1 MPLIL
6 LLIAAAVLV
15 KFGWLLA
22 AFAGVAAAGWAV
34 GKWLAR
40 RGDQVI
46 ARRRRNAAIRAR
58 ANRQHSAVLAGD
70 YFLGVYGD
78 YPPAV

>member
-22 AFAGVAAAGWAV
+22 AFAGVAAAGWAI

-46 ARRRRNAAIRAR
+46 ARRRRNAEICAR
-58 ANRQHSAVLAGD
+58 AERQHRAFLAGD
-70 YFLGVYGD
+70 LRTGLYGN
-78 YPPAV
+78 YPPAT